1 MNNASGET
9 AKPLVFAC
17 AGCSDV
23 GRLAY
28 DVARELDR
36 RGIAEMSCLA
46 GIAAGKP
53 AFLRKLR
60 GRHLW
65 LVDGCPIECALATF
79 ANAGHAI
86 ARHIRLA
93 DYGFKKN
100 VPIQGWVN
108 IDELIGLVLDA
119 AGRAIT

>member
-1 MNNASGET
+1 MNNASDDT

-36 RGIAEMSCLA
+36 RGTAEMSCLA
-46 GIAAGKP
+46 GVAARKP

-60 GRHLW
+60 GRHIW

-79 ANAGHAI
+79 VNPGHTI

-93 DYGFKKN
+93 DYGFKEERPN
-100 VPIQGWVN
+100 SRLG
-108 IDELIGLVLDA
+108 
-119 AGRAIT
+119 